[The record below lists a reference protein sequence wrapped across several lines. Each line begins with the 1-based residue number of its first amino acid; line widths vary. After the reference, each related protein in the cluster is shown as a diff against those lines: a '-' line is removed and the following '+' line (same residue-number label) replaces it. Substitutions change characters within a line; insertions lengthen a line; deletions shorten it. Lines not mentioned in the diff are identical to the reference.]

1 MSIKNSLPGRM
12 QSCRDGGAA
21 ATESTPSAHPA
32 NFRGGFE
39 AHPGSRAGRAAC
51 RAAVLLGPTTV
62 AVLAMAGTAFA
73 HIKVTPAS
81 SRQEDQDQP

>member
-1 MSIKNSLPGRM
+1 MSIKHSLPGRL

-21 ATESTPSAHPA
+21 TIESTPSAHPA

-39 AHPGSRAGRAAC
+39 ARPGSRAS
-51 RAAVLLGPTTV
+51 RAAVLLGTTTV

-81 SRQEDQDQP
+81 SRQEDKDQP